1 MMPRQQSMLANK
13 QHSLQSAACLIED
26 ANYLPAGQPP
36 VNGQLFYNQS
46 DMRLVFTGS
55 GEFLAF
61 PLQLVLEVDL
71 LARSVG
77 SGSSISSTSLA
88 SAAAAAVVGSPSPSS
103 MSSASSTT
111 NSGAAGNLQA
121 RVGLSVRLKLSQSV
135 FAFDVPGGRCAEQAA
150 QLTALIASERKRLL
164 PGSLQQLLDN
174 FPTQAPTQGPSPSGL
189 LYKFSLEAEFIRQG
203 AVNNPNWRLWTAN
216 EDYAVCDTYPRLLYV
231 PAVVP
236 DQVLLECAK
245 FRSRG
250 RLPVLTYLYE
260 TRQSALCRCSQPLV
274 GLNARSSSDE
284 HVVQAISDA
293 NPNANAKRLYIV
305 DTRPMANAIGNRAM
319 GKGYELADNY
329 KNVEVKFCQ
338 IENIHVMRDS
348 QRHLAQACQEGDS
361 SGVTAHAWTSRLNKS
376 GWPKHLQAILLAA
389 QFIADKLLIE
399 GASVLVHCS
408 DGWDRTAQTAALAQ
422 LLIDPHY
429 RTLHGFQDLVE
440 KEWLSFGHKF
450 ADRCAH
456 YGWSDESS
464 PVFTQFLDC
473 VHQLRR
479 LFPSRFEFNDAYLLE
494 LAEAAY
500 SCHRYGTFLGNC
512 ERERLKVAGEL
523 ADKWPAMPCFWTRA
537 LERRSQFIDPMYCRE
552 FDTRDAEPAAYLRL
566 GAMPRCLIKPWLALQ
581 NPWRRRPAWLRAA
594 PPDSDQSQPESL
606 IVLDVDEQQQ
616 PAAASPASATVL
628 AVNELDDEASL
639 MRRLAQSAERIACL
653 EDHERW
659 LKLQQRQ
666 SAAERS
672 NSAGS
677 QDQQDPDSRRLLQ
690 LCTDAWE
697 FETPANRYACGV
709 CLSPCGYAVAHR
721 ANCLACGRLACSLC
735 LRLLLPDNIPAAD
748 AIDGDV
754 QLSQRQLP
762 PLLIGQTRGQSAMV
776 CRICWPETD
785 GLAQVAD
792 DAASLDADHVT
803 AAIEAVQIDLMS

>member
-88 SAAAAAVVGSPSPSS
+88 SAAAAAAAAAVVGSPSPSS

-408 DGWDRTAQTAALAQ
+408 D
-422 LLIDPHY
+422 
-429 RTLHGFQDLVE
+429 
-440 KEWLSFGHKF
+440 
-450 ADRCAH
+450 
-456 YGWSDESS
+456 
-464 PVFTQFLDC
+464 VFTQFLDC

-537 LERRSQFIDPMYCRE
+537 LERRSQFIDPMY
-552 FDTRDAEPAAYLRL
+552 
-566 GAMPRCLIKPWLALQ
+566 
-581 NPWRRRPAWLRAA
+581 
-594 PPDSDQSQPESL
+594 
-606 IVLDVDEQQQ
+606 
-616 PAAASPASATVL
+616 
-628 AVNELDDEASL
+628 
-639 MRRLAQSAERIACL
+639 
-653 EDHERW
+653 
-659 LKLQQRQ
+659 
-666 SAAERS
+666 
-672 NSAGS
+672 
-677 QDQQDPDSRRLLQ
+677 
-690 LCTDAWE
+690 
-697 FETPANRYACGV
+697 
-709 CLSPCGYAVAHR
+709 
-721 ANCLACGRLACSLC
+721 
-735 LRLLLPDNIPAAD
+735 
-748 AIDGDV
+748 
-754 QLSQRQLP
+754 
-762 PLLIGQTRGQSAMV
+762 
-776 CRICWPETD
+776 
-785 GLAQVAD
+785 
-792 DAASLDADHVT
+792 
-803 AAIEAVQIDLMS
+803 